1 VLWATARAGMALHFL
16 RLPSLAPE
24 VRQVLRKMVPGI
36 LGAGVTQLNLAID
49 VIIASFLP
57 AGAVSY
63 LYYADRVGQLPLG
76 VIGAAV
82 GTAMLPLLSR
92 QVRSGESL
100 SAHRT
105 MNRATEMALLLCL
118 PAAVGQAAAAMPIVT
133 VLFQRGAFGAVEA
146 SATAAALAA
155 YAIGLPAYVLVKI
168 FAPGF
173 FARGDTA
180 TPVKVGLFAV
190 ALNLALNLIFT
201 RYLAHV
207 GVALATALSAWANAL
222 ALGWVLWRRGQFVA
236 DRRLRRRAPRLLL
249 AALLMGGVLVGLGL
263 LLFPVPGVWRFVA
276 LAVLVAAGGAA
287 YFAAAFLLGALD
299 WQELHGLLRRR
310 RKPAKA

>member
-1 VLWATARAGMALHFL
+1 MPAIT
-16 RLPSLAPE
+16 PE
-24 VRQVLRKMVPGI
+24 VRQVLKKMIPGV
-36 LGAGVTQLNLAID
+36 LGAGVTQLNLAVD
-49 VIIASFLP
+49 VIIASLLP

-105 MNRATEMALLLCL
+105 MNRATELALLLCL
-118 PAAVGQAAAAMPIVT
+118 PAAFGQAAAAWPIVD
-133 VLFQRGAFGAVEA
+133 VLFVRGAFGPAEA
-146 SATAAALAA
+146 KATSAALAA
-155 YAIGLPAYVLVKI
+155 YALGLPAYVLVKI

-180 TPVKVGLFAV
+180 SPVRIGFAAVGLNLL
-190 ALNLALNLIFT
+190 LNLVLS

-207 GVALATALSAWANAL
+207 GVALATALAAWFNAGM
-222 ALGWVLWRRGQFVA
+222 LGWLLYRRRQFVP
-236 DRRLRRRAPRLLL
+236 DRRLRKRAPRLLL
-249 AALLMGGVLVGLGL
+249 AGVLMAAALMWGQT
-263 LLFPVPGVWRFVA
+263 LLFPMSGVLRYGA
-276 LAVLVAAGGAA
+276 LALLIGAGGLVYFGAA
-287 YFAAAFLLGALD
+287 QALRAID
-299 WQELHGLLRRR
+299 LREVRGMLRRR
-310 RKPAKA
+310 RKPAATPPPAAT